1 MVYPPL
7 KALGRTRSDLPPDI
21 GNEALRHL
29 RLVSKL
35 PGVIAMA
42 TFYWGLCKL
51 LDAGANCTP
60 LYQSVTPKKSRM
72 TCR

>member
-29 RLVSKL
+29 RLASKL
-35 PGVIAMA
+35 PGVIPMA
-42 TFYWGLCKL
+42 TLYWQLCKL
-51 LDAGANCTP
+51 LDAGANCIP
-60 LYQSVTPKKSRM
+60 LYQSVTLKKSCITWR
-72 TCR
+72 